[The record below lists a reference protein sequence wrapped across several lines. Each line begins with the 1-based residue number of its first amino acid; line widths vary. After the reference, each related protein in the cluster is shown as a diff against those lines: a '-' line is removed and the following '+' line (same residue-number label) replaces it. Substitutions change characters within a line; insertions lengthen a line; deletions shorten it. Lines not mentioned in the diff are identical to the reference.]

1 MIRNSQGLRW
11 DAFICVGWQITLYN
25 PVWQVTLR
33 SCVMVFL
40 QRSSAWRM
48 KRQTDKADF
57 EVEVMRRRQALIS
70 RYSWCDRQKMTGG
83 SSCSG
88 GVITAAT
95 VEWRRLTSAMTS
107 NGNVC
112 KRQERQTRQ
121 ETADIEDLQQRPH
134 NHHHHRPV
142 ESHRGHRETFLR
154 APKHFRRALLW
165 KKSEFFFKMV
175 HSGVFYISER
185 RRGPQM
191 SRGPG

>member
-1 MIRNSQGLRW
+1 
-11 DAFICVGWQITLYN
+11 
-25 PVWQVTLR
+25 
-33 SCVMVFL
+33 
-40 QRSSAWRM
+40 
-48 KRQTDKADF
+48 
-57 EVEVMRRRQALIS
+57 
-70 RYSWCDRQKMTGG
+70 MTGG

-185 RRGPQM
+185 RRGPQTSQARGSLPPYLTLSTGLFPAIGLITRDVKFLRPTW
-191 SRGPG
+191 SRDQI